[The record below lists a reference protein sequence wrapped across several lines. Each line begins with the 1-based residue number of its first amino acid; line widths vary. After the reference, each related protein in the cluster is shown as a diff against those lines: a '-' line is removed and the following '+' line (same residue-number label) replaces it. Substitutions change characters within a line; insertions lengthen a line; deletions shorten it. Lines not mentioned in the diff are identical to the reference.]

1 MVYLANKI
9 SFINSE
15 TSEAAKSKRLNST
28 GTVTEPLSSS
38 IDWAK
43 GISIGDNP
51 LAELDWAG
59 VISLERGYY
68 CLILLITIIILGRLW
83 GDSITVNVTSLEP
96 VRTTENRIITQ
107 ISRILTPE
115 VKWIISVIIC
125 LFLYYFYIN
134 RPHRRC
140 VKRNHLFVR
149 SEASSS
155 RDRTIT
161 SEKLV

>member
-1 MVYLANKI
+1 MVYLALIKFLLSI
-9 SFINSE
+9 QRHQR
-15 TSEAAKSKRLNST
+15 TAKSKRESLNST

-140 VKRNHLFVR
+140 G
-149 SEASSS
+149 
-155 RDRTIT
+155 
-161 SEKLV
+161 